1 VLTVSEGA
9 HIVSVMP
16 ILSWRV
22 FVAATLAALPLLVAL
37 SVPAYACT
45 CGFVLE
51 DEVAKADLIVA
62 GTAGGPYVYDD
73 SFPTPEPLT
82 EPNKAARTRFVGATV
97 RWPVTVDQYVKG
109 SGPSEIVGESATTV
123 AINQSNDV
131 IITPG
136 LMPNC
141 GYAPEPG
148 LAQLFF
154 LEEVAAEV
162 YSPSNCGGGMP
173 LDQQLM
179 DDIRTLLAGPT
190 PEPTAGALP
199 QTGGGGGGGSRDVSW
214 PVLGAGAAGVL
225 LASVVLFV
233 FRPRGDA

>member
-1 VLTVSEGA
+1 MRMLN
-9 HIVSVMP
+9 
-16 ILSWRV
+16 WRV
-22 FVAATLAALPLLVAL
+22 FLAAALAALPLLVAL

-51 DEVAKADLIVA
+51 DEVAKADLIVVGSA
-62 GTAGGPYVYDD
+62 GESYVYDD

-82 EPNKAARTRFVGATV
+82 EPNQAARTRFVGATV

-109 SGPSEIVGESATTV
+109 SRPPEIVGESTTTV
-123 AINQSNDV
+123 AINQSNEV
-131 IITPG
+131 IITAG

-162 YSPSNCGGGMP
+162 YSPSNCSGGIP
-173 LDQQLM
+173 LDQQLIE
-179 DDIRTLLAGPT
+179 DIRVLLAGPA
-190 PEPTAGALP
+190 PAPTAGALP
-199 QTGGGGGGGSRDVSW
+199 QAGDGGGGGSRDVSW

-225 LASVVLFV
+225 LASAVLFV
-233 FRPRGDA
+233 SRPRSGT